1 MCLDLEEGEESAN
14 SGCAE
19 GLVHQFALTASE
31 ITVTSE
37 GDLEDEDVI
46 SLSVIIAATRGGG
59 RSMSTCGRT

>member
-1 MCLDLEEGEESAN
+1 MCLDFEEGEESAN

-31 ITVTSE
+31 FTVTSE

-46 SLSVIIAATRGGG
+46 SLSVHAGRG
-59 RSMSTCGRT
+59 RSMSGCGRA